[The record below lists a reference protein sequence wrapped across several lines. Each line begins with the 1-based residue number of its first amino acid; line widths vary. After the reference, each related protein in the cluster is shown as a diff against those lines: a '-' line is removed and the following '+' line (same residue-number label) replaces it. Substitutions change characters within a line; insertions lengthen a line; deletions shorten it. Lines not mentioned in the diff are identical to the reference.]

1 MEFKPPRRSSKY
13 EPYSPEWWEELD
25 LMFEQTVGL
34 ISQEMTPDFSKEDW
48 MELYR
53 KSKEGDS
60 TSVNLLMSLFERKGK
75 RFLELQLRHMKG
87 VPITDEE
94 MDELIRIREDRK

>member
-1 MEFKPPRRSSKY
+1 MTEKNLTPEQEF
-13 EPYSPEWWEELD
+13 WDELD
-25 LMFEQTVGL
+25 RCFELSVDH
-34 ISQEMTPDFSKEDW
+34 ISKDMTPNFSKEDW

-53 KSKEGDS
+53 KSKEGDT
-60 TSVNLLMSLFERKGK
+60 TSINLLMSLFERKGK